1 MESDNLDKDW
11 GLHGAK
17 WEISMCTTLYLWW
30 ARWVVLEMLIL
41 GKAEIEIA
49 YVSLTEEG
57 VLGEASEVVRLRR
70 DKRCWLRRL
79 NLRKDSRLRLARL
92 RREAA
97 LLKPPPSSPPPPADL
112 LSTLLETKLRVP
124 WRERR
129 TFPIQPDTCEWATDN
144 LSPRYSISQDLEW
157 VNSIKVCVLNVKLF
171 QSSFFNLGHC
181 GHQIK
186 TLKWK
191 L

>member
-1 MESDNLDKDW
+1 MTNSWPPRQRLR
-11 GLHGAK
+11 
-17 WEISMCTTLYLWW
+17 TTWCQVGNQY
-30 ARWVVLEMLIL
+30 VCYSVILEMMNL
-41 GKAEIEIA
+41 GNTEIEIA
-49 YVSLTEEG
+49 YISLTDEG

-70 DKRCWLRRL
+70 DKRCWLRKL

-92 RREAA
+92 RRDAV

-144 LSPRYSISQDLEW
+144 LSPRYSISQDSEW
-157 VNSIKVCVLNVKLF
+157 VNWIKVCPYIR
-171 QSSFFNLGHC
+171 FFSEVP
-181 GHQIK
+181 
-186 TLKWK
+186 LKWK
-191 L
+191 F